1 MAEIGRGRVAATPRE
16 CYPRDWRALGL
27 GNQTTGQAAVR
38 KRFNTPGGG
47 GAEVDYRVRST
58 DYGLRRGKGV
68 VGEGDYGL
76 QTTDYG
82 FQRAEGKGL
91 CALYSVLRTLKSRA
105 QGLCAL

>member
-76 QTTDYG
+76 QTTDY
-82 FQRAEGKGL
+82 KGL
-91 CALYSVLRTLKSRA
+91 RVRVCARCNQYSVL
-105 QGLCAL
+105 